1 MPGERNLSSSKVL
14 LEGTEELLLLCESL
28 VSTVSELGRG
38 VDPFEVDLLE
48 RSSAGVDEH
57 GFADGHDTLLDT
69 WNAALE
75 QQEVVLDLTVAYE
88 TAESRYN

>member
-1 MPGERNLSSSKVL
+1 MLGERNLSSSEVL

-28 VSTVSELGRG
+28 VCTVSELGRG
-38 VDPFEVDLLE
+38 IDPFEVDLLE

-69 WNAALE
+69 WDAALE
-75 QQEVVLDLTVAYE
+75 
-88 TAESRYN
+88 

>member
-1 MPGERNLSSSKVL
+1 MLGERNLSSSEVL
-14 LEGTEELLLLCESL
+14 LEGTEKLLLLCESL
-28 VSTVSELGRG
+28 VCTVSELGRG

-57 GFADGHDTLLDT
+57 GFSDSHDTLLDT

-75 QQEVVLDLTVAYE
+75 QQEVVLDLTIAYE
-88 TAESRYN
+88 AAESRYS

>member
-1 MPGERNLSSSKVL
+1 MQRERNLSSSEIL
-14 LEGTEELLLLCESL
+14 LEGTEELLLLCKSL

-57 GFADGHDTLLDT
+57 GFADGHDTLLNT
-69 WNAALE
+69 WDAAFE
-75 QQEVVLDLTVAYE
+75 QQEVILDLTIAYE
-88 TAESRYN
+88 AAHSKHD